1 MAWSILDL
9 QMRRLQAL
17 QPSTTEST
25 PVCTKIRTQTCS
37 HRRPPST
44 PSPTLGITSRS
55 TSIPYQNNSR
65 KQQLSIDIPSWRSRS
80 STSDS
85 TILRRPRRS
94 SVTMYPMVLLKEVWS
109 LAARNS
115 DPLSL
120 FNRLNKAI
128 LPKSS
133 TTIIRICNKIASLV
147 TTISRALFSQTRLP
161 TLAADTSR
169 STRRQRLRDICHNNK
184 QLPKP
189 RTISSFI

>member
-1 MAWSILDL
+1 
-9 QMRRLQAL
+9 MRRLQAF

-25 PVCTKIRTQTCS
+25 PACTKTRTQTCS

-44 PSPTLGITSRS
+44 PSPSLGITSRS
-55 TSIPYQNNSR
+55 TSIPYQSNSR
-65 KQQLSIDIPSWRSRS
+65 KQQLSIDIPSWRSHS

-94 SVTMYPMVLLKEVWS
+94 SATMYPMVLLKEVWS

-115 DPLSL
+115 DPLSPL
-120 FNRLNKAI
+120 SRLNKAI
-128 LPKSS
+128 LPKS
-133 TTIIRICNKIASLV
+133 TTTTTRICNKTASLV

-161 TLAADTSR
+161 TLGADTSR
-169 STRRQRLRDICHNNK
+169 SILRQCLRDICHNNK
-184 QLPKP
+184 QLSKP

>member
-25 PVCTKIRTQTCS
+25 PACTKIRTQTCS

-44 PSPTLGITSRS
+44 PSPSLGITSRS
-55 TSIPYQNNSR
+55 TSIPYQSNSR

-94 SVTMYPMVLLKEVWS
+94 SATMYPMVLLKEVWF
-109 LAARNS
+109 LAVRNS
-115 DPLSL
+115 DPLSPL
-120 FNRLNKAI
+120 NRLSKAI

-133 TTIIRICNKIASLV
+133 RISSNTAFLV

-161 TLAADTSR
+161 TLGAETSR
-169 STRRQRLRDICHNNK
+169 SIRPRCLRDICRNSR
-184 QLPKP
+184 QLSKP
-189 RTISSFI
+189 RSISSFI